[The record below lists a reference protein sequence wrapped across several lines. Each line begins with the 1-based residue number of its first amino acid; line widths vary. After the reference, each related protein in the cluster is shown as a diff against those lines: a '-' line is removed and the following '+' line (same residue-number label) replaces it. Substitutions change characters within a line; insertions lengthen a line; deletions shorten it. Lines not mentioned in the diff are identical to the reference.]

1 MSINFKEIKIPK
13 AVSIVIGV
21 ILSILILYLG
31 FNLIQNVFTRASDVA
46 PIDVTIN
53 EIKENSV
60 KIRYSTSNEAQ
71 GVIEY
76 GTSPTALNFFAPE
89 SQNTKDHSV
98 ELTLLSPNST
108 YYFQIRI
115 GENKY
120 DNGGVPWTFATKAK
134 EDTQQAIPE
143 PQEEPTPASSIP
155 SPTVAS
161 TKATITPVQ
170 SIDVSDDS
178 SSQSLGCGETDCQ
191 KICNKLLGK
200 GCLTQDLVKND
211 CIGKVNIKDCSLK

>member
-1 MSINFKEIKIPK
+1 MNLNFNEIKIPK

-21 ILSILILYLG
+21 ILSILILYVG
-31 FNLIQNVFTRASDVA
+31 FNLIQNIFTRASDVA

-60 KIRYSTSNEAQ
+60 KIRYTTTNEAQ

-98 ELTLLSPNST
+98 DLTLLSPNST

-115 GENKY
+115 GENKF

-134 EDTQQAIPE
+134 EDA
-143 PQEEPTPASSIP
+143 QETTSESQVEPTPVSSTP
-155 SPTVAS
+155 SATLVPTE
-161 TKATITPVQ
+161 ATITPVQ

-178 SSQSLGCGETDCQ
+178 SSQVIGCGETDCQ
-191 KICNKLLGK
+191 KICNKLND
-200 GCLTQDLVKND
+200 GCSTRDLVINE
-211 CIGKVNIKDCSLK
+211 CVGIVNMKDCSLK

>member
-1 MSINFKEIKIPK
+1 MNLNFNEIKIPK

-21 ILSILILYLG
+21 ILSILILYVG
-31 FNLIQNVFTRASDVA
+31 FNLIQNIFTRASDVA

-60 KIRYSTSNEAQ
+60 KIRYTTTNEAQ

-98 ELTLLSPNST
+98 DLTLLSPNST

-115 GENKY
+115 GENKF
-120 DNGGVPWTFATKAK
+120 DNGGVPWTFATKTK
-134 EDTQQAIPE
+134 EDTQETTSESQV
-143 PQEEPTPASSIP
+143 EPTPVSSIP
-155 SPTVAS
+155 SPTIVP
-161 TKATITPVQ
+161 TGATITPVQ

-178 SSQSLGCGETDCQ
+178 SSQVIGCGETDCQ
-191 KICNKLLGK
+191 KICNKLND
-200 GCLTQDLVKND
+200 GCSTRDLVINE
-211 CIGKVNIKDCSLK
+211 CVGIVNMKDCSLK

>member
-1 MSINFKEIKIPK
+1 MSLNFSEIKIPK

-31 FNLIQNVFTRASDVA
+31 FNLIQNIFTRASDVA

-98 ELTLLSPNST
+98 DLTLLSPNST

-120 DNGGVPWTFATKAK
+120 DNGGVPWTFATKTK
-134 EDTQQAIPE
+134 EEI
-143 PQEEPTPASSIP
+143 QETISESPTPVSSI
-155 SPTVAS
+155 STPTPIS
-161 TKATITPVQ
+161 TEVTITPVQ

-178 SSQSLGCGETDCQ
+178 SSQVLGCNETDCQ
-191 KICNKLLGK
+191 KICNKLNN
-200 GCLTQDLVKND
+200 GCSTQDLVKNE
-211 CIGKVNIKDCSLK
+211 CIGIVDIKDCSLK

>member
-1 MSINFKEIKIPK
+1 MNLNFNEIKIPK

-21 ILSILILYLG
+21 ILSILILYVG
-31 FNLIQNVFTRASDVA
+31 FNLIQNIFTRASDVA

-60 KIRYSTSNEAQ
+60 KIRYTTTNEAQ

-98 ELTLLSPNST
+98 DLTLLSPNST

-115 GENKY
+115 GENKF
-120 DNGGVPWTFATKAK
+120 DNGGVPWTFATKTK
-134 EDTQQAIPE
+134 EDA
-143 PQEEPTPASSIP
+143 QETTSESQVEPTPVSSTP
-155 SPTVAS
+155 SATLVPTE
-161 TKATITPVQ
+161 ATITPVQ

-178 SSQSLGCGETDCQ
+178 SSQVIGCGETDCQ
-191 KICNKLLGK
+191 KICNKLND
-200 GCLTQDLVKND
+200 GCSTRDLVINE
-211 CIGKVNIKDCSLK
+211 CVGIVNMKDCSLK